1 MNISERQKIKRQIY
15 EEQAKFPA
23 DKEKIAELNRLLRK
37 HPPIIEDEKRYNFT
51 NRLYE
56 RKSI

>member
-1 MNISERQKIKRQIY
+1 MGERQNIKKLIY
-15 EEQAKFPA
+15 AEQAKFPA
-23 DKEKIAELNRLLRK
+23 DKEKIAELNRLLKK
-37 HPPIIEDEKRYNFT
+37 HPPVIEDEKRYNFT